1 MADARTAGSPLP
13 LDKALEGRQPP
24 SFEPDHRTVCGMQN
38 FRYSLT
44 RNLKGV
50 SHSEIPDDIPI
61 FLPSPRPFVTAYFH
75 SQRETA
81 LSG

>member
-13 LDKALEGRQPP
+13 LDKALEGRQPL
-24 SFEPDHRTVCGMQN
+24 FHRTVCGMQN
-38 FRYSLT
+38 FRYSLA